1 MRSSFLLAVTAA
13 VALASTSSARAQAPP
28 QPAAL
33 EPQAPIPPSC
43 QTMVVGGATYRRC
56 GSTWYMPQMQGTSI
70 TYIVVAPPS

>member
-28 QPAAL
+28 Q
-33 EPQAPIPPSC
+33 APIPPSY
-43 QTMVVGGATYRRC
+43 QTVVVGGATYSRC